1 MSQTPKNP
9 KPSISGASSETSGQS
24 AQVSLQ
30 KVQIPEPPATNPIR
44 RQKTLK
50 AGFYD
55 LVKFGHERVLAFD
68 PGETTGV
75 VSFLPDSQDQPVFH
89 YCTQVTGIMTETE
102 AREEGIEVDSK
113 KKMKAD
119 VQVVVRRFD
128 NIFNMIR
135 PTIVVMED
143 YFIYANKLKQ
153 HLSSDLFTTRIIGA
167 IEGLAGVRN
176 IPVVM
181 HSASQAKG
189 FVTDEKLKAWQMY
202 EVTKGQRH
210 ARDALRHAV
219 Y

>member
-1 MSQTPKNP
+1 
-9 KPSISGASSETSGQS
+9 
-24 AQVSLQ
+24 
-30 KVQIPEPPATNPIR
+30 
-44 RQKTLK
+44 
-50 AGFYD
+50 
-55 LVKFGHERVLAFD
+55 VKFGHERVLSFD

-75 VSFLPDSQDQPVFH
+75 VAFLPDSHNQPVFH
-89 YCTQVTGIMTETE
+89 YCNQITGIMTEVE
-102 AREEGIEVDSK
+102 AHEEGIEVDPG

-119 VQVVVRRFD
+119 VQIATRRFD
-128 NIFNMIR
+128 KVFNAIR
-135 PTIVVMED
+135 PTVVVMED

-219 Y
+219 YFLIFGPVGRFREKYHGRIKPQIKATNS